1 MYASGQKNR
10 HIDKLVK
17 TLRLPGYL
25 EIEHATTIHLRTGT
39 THHVG
44 SAIV

>member
-25 EIEHATTIHLRTGT
+25 EIELINSRMMALIYF
-39 THHVG
+39 
-44 SAIV
+44 